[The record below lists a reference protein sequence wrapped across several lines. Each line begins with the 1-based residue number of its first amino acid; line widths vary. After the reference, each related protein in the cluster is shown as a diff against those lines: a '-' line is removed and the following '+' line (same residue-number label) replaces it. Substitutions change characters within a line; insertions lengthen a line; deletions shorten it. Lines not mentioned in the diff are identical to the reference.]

1 MLVVNVK
8 KSGGIEKALKELKRK
23 FSKTKQLKELR
34 ERKEFKKPSVQRRD
48 TLKKAKYI
56 QKLRTQENS
65 DK

>member
-8 KSGGIEKALKELKRK
+8 KSGGIEKA
-23 FSKTKQLKELR
+23 LKELR